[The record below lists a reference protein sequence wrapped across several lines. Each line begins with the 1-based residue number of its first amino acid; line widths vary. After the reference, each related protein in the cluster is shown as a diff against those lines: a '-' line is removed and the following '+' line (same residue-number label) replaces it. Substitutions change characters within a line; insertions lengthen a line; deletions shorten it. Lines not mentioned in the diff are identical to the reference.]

1 MAKRKKKPATKKKPT
16 TTVNIEKA
24 QRKQRKK
31 LKGIVGAIIGVAVFI
46 GLGSIGVNAY
56 KKSWET
62 SHDLSVIGNGT
73 PTIVQIHD
81 PNCPKCKKLMS
92 NTKSALSKF
101 DDKLVFRI
109 ADISTSA
116 GRKLQRI
123 HNANTVSL
131 LMFDRSG
138 KMRRTSS
145 GVKSS
150 EELEL
155 AFEDFLKR
163 GSR

>member
-1 MAKRKKKPATKKKPT
+1 MAKRKKKTANKKKPSAS
-16 TTVNIEKA
+16 VNIEKA
-24 QRKQRKK
+24 QKKQRKK
-31 LKGIVGAIIGVAVFI
+31 LKSIIGAVIGIAVFV

-81 PNCPKCKKLMS
+81 PKCPKCKKLMS

-109 ADISTSA
+109 ADITTSA
-116 GRKLQRI
+116 GRKLQRT

-131 LMFDRSG
+131 LMFDRGG

-145 GVKSS
+145 GVKSAD
-150 EELEL
+150 ELEL